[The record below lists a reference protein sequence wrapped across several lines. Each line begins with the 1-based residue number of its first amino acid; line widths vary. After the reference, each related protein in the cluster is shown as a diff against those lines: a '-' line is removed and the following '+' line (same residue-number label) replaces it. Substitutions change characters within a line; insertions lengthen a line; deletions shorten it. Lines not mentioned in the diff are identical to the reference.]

1 MPLKE
6 LKNSPKVIGSKQ
18 VKKAIARNIVKK
30 VYIAS
35 DAEPHVTEPIKKLCN
50 QSQVEV
56 ELVDKMENLGNA
68 CGIDVGSA
76 TVALII
82 DSQD

>member
-1 MPLKE
+1 MLLKE

-18 VKKAIARNIVKK
+18 VKKAIAKNIVKK

-50 QSQVEV
+50 QNQIELEV
-56 ELVDKMENLGNA
+56 VDKMESLGNA

-76 TVALII
+76 TVALITEN
-82 DSQD
+82 